1 MELGEQGVMDHDR
14 TPPEQASAYHPVIPL
29 HYQIQRVLRAQIES
43 GRWALGE
50 RVPPEYDLMHRFEVS
65 RTTIRA
71 ALRWLE
77 NDGLIVRH
85 RRKGT
90 FVAENIGAE
99 PPGQAVKSLLL
110 GYRAE
115 IQVLG
120 VDSTVPPADVAH
132 LLGTE
137 KDEAVG
143 EYRRLEI
150 VDDLPLAVVFNY
162 VRADIA
168 NRINP
173 DDLQR
178 FSMLEILRDR
188 LKLKLG
194 PLRQSIWADLPDEA
208 IAGLL
213 KSDVSQPILSVRLL
227 VEDAAGQAIQLCDAF
242 YRGKTYRYETET
254 FLPEDSSAR
263 LEGILDARPQ
273 TPSGNR
279 VP

>member
-1 MELGEQGVMDHDR
+1 MDRDTSVREQV
-14 TPPEQASAYHPVIPL
+14 SAYHPVIPL

-43 GRWALGE
+43 GRWAIGE
-50 RVPPEYDLMHRFEVS
+50 RVPPEYELMRRFEVS

-77 NDGLIVRH
+77 NDGLIVRQ

-90 FVAENIGAE
+90 FVAKSIAAE
-99 PPGQAVKSLLL
+99 PAGQAVKSLLL

-115 IQVLG
+115 IRVLR
-120 VDSTVPPADVAH
+120 VASIVPPPDIAR
-132 LLGTE
+132 LLGTQ
-137 KDEAVG
+137 KDEEVG

-150 VDDLPLAVVFNY
+150 VDEQPLAVVFNY
-162 VRADIA
+162 VRADVA
-168 NRINP
+168 KRINP
-173 DDLQR
+173 ADLQR

-188 LKLKLG
+188 IKLKLG
-194 PLRQSIWADLPDEA
+194 PLRQSIWADLPDET

-227 VEDAAGQAIQLCDAF
+227 VEDAAGQAIQVCDAF

-254 FLPEDSSAR
+254 FLPEDSSSR
-263 LEGILDARPQ
+263 LDGILDARPH

-279 VP
+279 AS